1 MFSSWP
7 AGASLATDPRPYR
20 EHFRAQRRSVTPSYI
35 STFWHITAVTG
46 YNVAM
51 SKRQIS
57 IIGALWIII
66 FLFLGF
72 PAWLDKI
79 IAVVTGGIML
89 GLVYSLRIHTT
100 PETQHA
106 PPPRKS
112 EERHTPYVEHKAN
125 PDVTV
130 SAHTDTVTS

>member
-7 AGASLATDPRPYR
+7 AGASLVTDPRPYR
-20 EHFRAQRRSVTPSYI
+20 ERFRAQRRSVTPSYI
-35 STFWHITAVTG
+35 STFWHITAVAG
-46 YNVAM
+46 YNVAIM

-79 IAVVTGGIML
+79 IAVVTGVVML
-89 GLVYSLRIHTT
+89 GLVYSLRIDTTFQTKKASPQATDTRQAPYIEHKSSPEITT
-100 PETQHA
+100 PLTTD
-106 PPPRKS
+106 S
-112 EERHTPYVEHKAN
+112 
-125 PDVTV
+125 V
-130 SAHTDTVTS
+130 S